1 MGLGKCW
8 GCGTLMLKFDGSVV
22 PVEEIVEG
30 DLVRL
35 HTRSHT
41 HHTRTHKRASD
52 SETMMQRRSWSLI
65 RTFWFVFFCMLFCV
79 CS

>member
-8 GCGTLMLKFDGSVV
+8 GRGTLMLKFDGSVV

-35 HTRSHT
+35 HAPHAHAQARVG
-41 HHTRTHKRASD
+41 
-52 SETMMQRRSWSLI
+52 QRGDDAAAAVVAHLYI
-65 RTFWFVFFCMLFCV
+65 VVFCFFFLQMLFCV